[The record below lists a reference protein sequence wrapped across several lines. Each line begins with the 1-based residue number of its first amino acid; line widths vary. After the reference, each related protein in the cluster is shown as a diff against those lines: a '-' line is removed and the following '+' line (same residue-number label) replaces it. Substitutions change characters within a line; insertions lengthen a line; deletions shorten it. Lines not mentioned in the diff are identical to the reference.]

1 MGGEGLPEGVR
12 VEVRFYIA
20 RSGVLVAGE
29 GLVRILEA
37 VEEAGSLRAASRRLG
52 MNYKKLWTKLNRA
65 ETLLGFKL
73 VVGRGRKGSRL
84 TSEARA
90 LLREY
95 NRVREAVES
104 CILRPNK

>member
-1 MGGEGLPEGVR
+1 MGGEELPKGVR
-12 VEVRFYIA
+12 VEVRLYIA
-20 RSGVLVAGE
+20 RGRILVAGE

-37 VEEAGSLRAASRRLG
+37 IEEAGSLRAAARRLG
-52 MNYKKLWTKLNRA
+52 MNYRKLWTKINRA

-73 VVGRGRKGSRL
+73 VVGRGRRGSRL

-95 NRVREAVES
+95 NRVRGAVES
-104 CILRPNK
+104 CILRTNK

>member
-1 MGGEGLPEGVR
+1 MEGERLPEGVN
-12 VEVRFYIA
+12 VEVRLYIA
-20 RSGVLVAGE
+20 RGGILVAGE

-37 VEEAGSLRAASRRLG
+37 IEEAGSLRAAARKLG
-52 MNYKKLWTKLNRA
+52 MNYRKLWTKLNRT

-73 VVGRGRKGSRL
+73 VVGRGRRGSKL

-95 NRVREAVES
+95 NRVRGALES
-104 CILRPNK
+104 CILRANK